1 MNNME
6 FTKKLVAMR
15 NSIQDYLDQL
25 DMDEVD
31 EKPEPKGSDKKPEKK
46 PEPKGSDKKP
56 EKKPDPEEDE
66 DGKKKEH

>member
-1 MNNME
+1 MNNMD
-6 FTKKLVAMR
+6 FKKKLIAMR

-25 DMDEVD
+25 DMDEVN
-31 EKPEPKGSDKKPEKK
+31 EK

>member
-1 MNNME
+1 MDTQD
-6 FTKKLVAMR
+6 FKKKLIKMR
-15 NSIQDYLDQL
+15 DAINDYLDNL
-25 DMDEVD
+25 DMAMMDEVD
-31 EKPEPKGSDKKPEKK
+31 EK

>member
-1 MNNME
+1 MDNMD
-6 FTKKLVAMR
+6 FKKKLIAMR
-15 NSIQDYLDQL
+15 NSIQDYLDTL
-25 DMDEVD
+25 DMDEV
-31 EKPEPKGSDKKPEKK
+31 EKK